1 MGALVP
7 LVSPFLSLMNSR
19 SLSARVLAAA
29 LLLAPFG
36 IQAARP
42 DPEVFFKPG
51 PEMPAGL
58 SAERLFPKGRLFPFS
73 FFSVGGGSEVK
84 INELLPEPEVQKEF
98 AHYKTLG
105 IPLFGPQYELNERS
119 LADAEQHDL
128 KVAYTVGL
136 PMKFHDRTKEGGGPL
151 TLTPEEITQ
160 EVTQQVKAVVGNPRV
175 ALWYLRPE
183 ELRPWRKAEMAY
195 LEAASK
201 AIRAADPEGRPI
213 WIYDPAHASA
223 KRMAAIAP
231 WVDFVGKGMYT
242 NYVSQQKDRIF
253 CRWTIEQEQEAI
265 RLAGAKAY
273 PVSVPEMFRQPEE
286 ADLPLIPTWVRHDLY
301 LSLVSGAKG
310 VFVFSARRR
319 PNFPAREAYL
329 SAYAAEAPRLLGPLK
344 LGELFLFG
352 EAREDLVV
360 DVTDGPATVSFIYP
374 SGGVKEAMEYPSL
387 TYKRLALGGRHF
399 LFIVN
404 SAQEPVE
411 ASVGGLP
418 FNALRAVNVLEPEAP
433 AIEAAEG
440 EFPLRFAPLEVKI
453 IEFQRK

>member
-1 MGALVP
+1 
-7 LVSPFLSLMNSR
+7 MNPR
-19 SLSARVLAAA
+19 SLSARALAVA
-29 LLLAPFG
+29 LLLAPFSV
-36 IQAARP
+36 QAARP
-42 DPEVFFKPG
+42 DPEAFFKPG
-51 PEMPAGL
+51 PEVPAGL
-58 SAERLFPKGRLFPFS
+58 SAERLYPKGRLFPFS

-128 KVAYTVGL
+128 KVAYTVGIR
-136 PMKFHDRTKEGGGPL
+136 MNFHDRTKEGGGPL
-151 TLTPEEITQ
+151 KLTPEEITE
-160 EVTQQVKAVVGNPRV
+160 EVTRQVKAVAGNPRV

-183 ELRPWRKAEMAY
+183 ELRPWRKAEMVY

-242 NYVSQQKDRIF
+242 NYVSRKDERIF

-265 RLAGAKAY
+265 RLANATAY
-273 PVSVPEMFRQPEE
+273 PVAVPEMFRQPEE
-286 ADLPLIPTWVRHDLY
+286 ADLPRIPAWVQHDLY

-319 PNFPAREAYL
+319 PDFSAREAYL
-329 SAYAAEAPRLLGPLK
+329 NAYAAEAQRLLGPQK

-352 EAREDLVV
+352 ETREDLVV
-360 DVTDGPATVSFIYP
+360 DVTDGPATVTLLYP
-374 SGGVKEAMEYPSL
+374 AGGVKEPLEYPSL
-387 TYKRLALGGRHF
+387 SHRRLALGGRHF

-411 ASVGGLP
+411 ASIGGLP
-418 FNALRAVNVLEPEAP
+418 FNALRAVNLLEEGP